1 MRYYSFALNA
11 NSEQIKEKTS
21 INLREYAYEN
31 TISAVNNY
39 MYKTIMNGLAFCA
52 YREEGNIIFAVFSH
66 DEKKNTF
73 RESFAYITE
82 ILNSAFSINR
92 IKNDP
97 YEITMYQAL
106 DFILEARRKRLYDY
120 R

>member
-52 YREEGNIIFAVFSH
+52 YREEGNTIFAIFSH

-73 RESFAYITE
+73 RESFA
-82 ILNSAFSINR
+82 
-92 IKNDP
+92 
-97 YEITMYQAL
+97 
-106 DFILEARRKRLYDY
+106 
-120 R
+120 